1 MTTLERI
8 EAEALALST
17 AERSRLVERLL
28 ASLDE
33 DDEVAASWA
42 LEVGWSSWP
51 SLINAAAPD
60 TGGGASEAQ
69 PRRIRLTPAGRSASY
84 TEIS

>member
-8 EAEALALST
+8 QAEALALST

-33 DDEVAASWA
+33 DDEVVAAWA
-42 LEVGWSSWP
+42 LEVERRIDALERGELSALP
-51 SLINAAAPD
+51 VEEVIAAAR
-60 TGGGASEAQ
+60 A
-69 PRRIRLTPAGRSASY
+69 RLTRSG
-84 TEIS
+84 E